1 MMPERRP
8 AAERLQCLT
17 GKDLDEACQAAR
29 VQGPGCLG
37 LARVCSGLF
46 TRGTLSLSPVDV
58 STCLASASR
67 YRGRGLRGV

>member
-1 MMPERRP
+1 MPERRP

-37 LARVCSGLF
+37 LARGLLGAIHA
-46 TRGTLSLSPVDV
+46 RNP
-58 STCLASASR
+58 LAKPCGCVNLPRVGIAI
-67 YRGRGLRGV
+67 